1 MIQASFTDLVG
12 TSAAVP
18 AHAFDI
24 AELTEL
30 TPTLDIA
37 MAAHDTAEQGAEAA
51 ATFPP
56 NCYGASCYPGC

>member
-12 TSAAVP
+12 TSAVP
-18 AHAFDI
+18 AHAFDV

-37 MAAHDTAEQGAEAA
+37 MAAHGTADQASEASSSTM
-51 ATFPP
+51 AT
-56 NCYGASCYPGC
+56 PGCFN

>member
-1 MIQASFTDLVG
+1 MQAFT
-12 TSAAVP
+12 AAVP

-37 MAAHDTAEQGAEAA
+37 MAAHDTAEQASEASSSGLPCTSTIA
-51 ATFPP
+51 GVF
-56 NCYGASCYPGC
+56 GC